1 MRAAFEQAIESQAC
15 GQFGS
20 WLEKRESDKMP
31 VENFAERWYYDRIVS
46 LFIKEITNEQ
56 EE

>member
-1 MRAAFEQAIESQAC
+1 
-15 GQFGS
+15 
-20 WLEKRESDKMP
+20 MP
-31 VENFAERWYYDRIVS
+31 VENFVTSWYHDYIVS

>member
-1 MRAAFEQAIESQAC
+1 
-15 GQFGS
+15 
-20 WLEKRESDKMP
+20 MP
-31 VENFAERWYYDRIVS
+31 VENFPEIWYHNHIVS

>member
-1 MRAAFEQAIESQAC
+1 
-15 GQFGS
+15 
-20 WLEKRESDKMP
+20 MP
-31 VENFAERWYYDRIVS
+31 VENFGERWYHNYIVS

>member
-1 MRAAFEQAIESQAC
+1 
-15 GQFGS
+15 
-20 WLEKRESDKMP
+20 MP
-31 VENFAERWYYDRIVS
+31 VENFAEIWYHDYIVS

>member
-1 MRAAFEQAIESQAC
+1 
-15 GQFGS
+15 
-20 WLEKRESDKMP
+20 MP
-31 VENFAERWYYDRIVS
+31 VEKFAEAWYHYRIVS

>member
-1 MRAAFEQAIESQAC
+1 
-15 GQFGS
+15 
-20 WLEKRESDKMP
+20 MP
-31 VENFAERWYYDRIVS
+31 VEKIAETWYHDCIVS

>member
-1 MRAAFEQAIESQAC
+1 
-15 GQFGS
+15 
-20 WLEKRESDKMP
+20 MP
-31 VENFAERWYYDRIVS
+31 VENFAEAWYHNSIVS

>member
-1 MRAAFEQAIESQAC
+1 
-15 GQFGS
+15 
-20 WLEKRESDKMP
+20 MP
-31 VENFAERWYYDRIVS
+31 VEKFVKAWYHDCIVS

>member
-1 MRAAFEQAIESQAC
+1 
-15 GQFGS
+15 
-20 WLEKRESDKMP
+20 MP
-31 VENFAERWYYDRIVS
+31 VENFAEIWYHNRIVP